1 MQALPHSVPPTLLQ
15 ANADPRLRWR
25 LLDTHKH
32 IWVSFLW
39 CHCSFLLGPG
49 AHKVLSVPCKSLF
62 PQSCGS
68 SAIKSHWPSKSNSL
82 GVLSPFARS
91 PGWEIWCGSQNFRN
105 SAKTSLVLTVLR
117 LVGCLLGGSV
127 VGLTPDTS
135 QVCCSQSPWPCSRPL
150 LTCASTGDTQ
160 TLKGKSG
167 SVAVGSLGPAVHKVL
182 FEPSKTM
189 LHSI

>member
-1 MQALPHSVPPTLLQ
+1 MEVGLMAT
-15 ANADPRLRWR
+15 
-25 LLDTHKH
+25 
-32 IWVSFLW
+32 
-39 CHCSFLLGPG
+39 
-49 AHKVLSVPCKSLF
+49 
-62 PQSCGS
+62 
-68 SAIKSHWPSKSNSL
+68 PSKMAYATCC
-82 GVLSPFARS
+82 V
-91 PGWEIWCGSQNFRN
+91 
-105 SAKTSLVLTVLR
+105 
-117 LVGCLLGGSV
+117 
-127 VGLTPDTS
+127 S